1 MEPLPPKTMV
11 LEACRTAPHTGH
23 PLLESAHLLA
33 GLHERRARAELGT
46 AAVDIDAHRARLV
59 LAIDRWV
66 ATEVPP
72 PHDSA
77 HLHTETVGMV
87 IDRLAQ
93 FSVTANESPSSTPE
107 WAVHDAWERLAELA
121 TGYHD
126 LAFEVSA
133 GLRRLPSLT
142 HPRTYNPLT

>member
-11 LEACRTAPHTGH
+11 LEACRAAPLSGH
-23 PLLESAHLLA
+23 PLLESAYLLA
-33 GLHERRARAELGT
+33 GLHERRGRTEPGAAAE
-46 AAVDIDAHRARLV
+46 IDAHRARLV

-93 FSVTANESPSSTPE
+93 FSVTANESLSSTPE
-107 WAVHDAWERLAELA
+107 WAIHDAWQRLDELA

-133 GLRRLPSLT
+133 GFRRLPTLT
-142 HPRTYNPLT
+142 RPRTYNPLP

>member
-1 MEPLPPKTMV
+1 MEPLPPKAMV

-33 GLHERRARAELGT
+33 GLHERRARTEPG
-46 AAVDIDAHRARLV
+46 AAADIDAHRARLV

-72 PHDSA
+72 PHADA
-77 HLHTETVGMV
+77 HMHTETVGMV

-93 FSVTANESPSSTPE
+93 LSVTANESLSGTPE

-121 TGYHD
+121 IGYHD

-133 GLRRLPSLT
+133 GFRRLPQLSR
-142 HPRTYNPLT
+142 PRTYSPPT